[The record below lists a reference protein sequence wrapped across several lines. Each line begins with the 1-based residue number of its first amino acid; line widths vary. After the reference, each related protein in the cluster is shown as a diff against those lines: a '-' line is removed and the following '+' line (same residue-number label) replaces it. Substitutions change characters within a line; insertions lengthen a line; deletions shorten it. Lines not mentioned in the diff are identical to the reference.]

1 MDRNA
6 DVSALQRCEQRRSA
20 AVVARDLLTLSEV
33 LHDRLVYVHATGSRN
48 NKSQLMDFIA
58 SGPRFLSVA
67 LEAPEITLLGDAA
80 LVVGELC
87 LTIQRDGEAQPVL
100 ARSWASALWQRDA
113 AMAGGWRL
121 RHFQSTRMAA

>member
-1 MDRNA
+1 MDRIA
-6 DVSALQRCEQRRSA
+6 DVSALQHCEQRRSA
-20 AVVARDLLTLSEV
+20 AVLARDLLTLDEV
-33 LHDRLVYVHATGSRN
+33 LHDQLVYVHATGNRH

-58 SGPRFLSVA
+58 SGPRFLAVA
-67 LEAPEITLLGDAA
+67 MDAPETTLFGDAA
-80 LVVGELC
+80 LLVGELC
-87 LTIQRDGEAQPVL
+87 LKIQREGEAQPVL